1 LFSDELIKLRKILN
15 SMELE
20 ECIKWAMPV
29 YVASGKNVVGLFG
42 TKKYFGLWF
51 YQGALLADKA
61 GVLVNAQ
68 EGKTKAL
75 RQWRF
80 ENKSQIKVRLIKQY
94 IVEAM
99 GLAQRGVAIKP
110 DRNKPIDIPVELERA
125 LSKKKKLKTSFDEL
139 SKSRRREFAEY
150 ISEAKREE
158 TRLRRLEKIIPMI
171 EKSIGLNDKYR

>member
-1 LFSDELIKLRKILN
+1 
-15 SMELE
+15 
-20 ECIKWAMPV
+20 
-29 YVASGKNVVGLFG
+29 
-42 TKKYFGLWF
+42 
-51 YQGALLADKA
+51 
-61 GVLVNAQ
+61 VLVNAQ

-110 DRNKPIDIPVELERA
+110 DRNKPIDIPVELEKA